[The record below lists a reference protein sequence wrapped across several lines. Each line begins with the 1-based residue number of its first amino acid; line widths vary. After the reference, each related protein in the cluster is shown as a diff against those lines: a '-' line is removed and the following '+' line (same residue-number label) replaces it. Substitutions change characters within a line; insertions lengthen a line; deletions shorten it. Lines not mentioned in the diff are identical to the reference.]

1 MVGGDDYSTAPF
13 NLATQGHRQP
23 GSAFK
28 PFVLAQAL
36 GSGISPDSTWVSRK
50 MTHCVTRKKGRCT
63 EAFEVNNYEDA
74 YAGVR
79 TPAQRD
85 DVLRQRRLSHRSAS
99 RSARGKIATG
109 SRAGWA
115 SAPTSRTT
123 SR

>member
-1 MVGGDDYSTAPF
+1 MVGGDDYATAPF
-13 NLATQGHRQP
+13 NLATQGQRQP

-36 GSGISPDSTWVSRK
+36 GSGISPDSTWASRK
-50 MTHCVTRKKGRCT
+50 MSHCVTRKKGKCI

-85 DVLRQRRLSHRSAS
+85 DVLRQRGLRAGRHQGRHAQD
-99 RSARGKIATG
+99 RAA

-115 SAPTSRTT
+115 SARRSRTT